1 MAIRSLGRVTV
12 VTSGTPV
19 RATFNEVVEDTRYP
33 IHAMLFQRDVTS
45 ETGLVYILA
54 NEDAVIATRV
64 GVIAILAIPTSNI
77 LPSFSATITL
87 AAAGLDLRNYFI
99 DADNDGEGCI
109 VSAIR
114 A

>member
-12 VTSGTPV
+12 VTSGIPV
-19 RATFNEVVEDTRYP
+19 RATFNETVADTRYP
-33 IHAMLFQRDVTS
+33 IHAMLFQRDVNT
-45 ETGLVYILA
+45 ETGNVYILE
-54 NEDAVIATRV
+54 NENAVIATRV
-64 GVIAILAIPTSNI
+64 GVIAVLAIPTVNI

-99 DADNDGEGCI
+99 DADNDGEGCV